1 MLNFSDSRLIVAV
14 MKKIRFKKK
23 GWTKSFY
30 INKLI
35 DLLIVIVG
43 VTVAFQ
49 LNNLKQR
56 NDQRELERFYLEG
69 ILADLDKDVDA
80 YNNILRNLVSDQ
92 RMAAQALTRLD
103 DNGYVNDSLG
113 NALVN
118 IMSLNTFR
126 PNSSTYTTL
135 LNGNG
140 MSAIRNTEIR
150 NLISDHYDQYRPIYR
165 FESVYTEVLLKLF
178 DYASAYCDF
187 SNAKIID
194 ADISGQ
200 VQTKNLLLVV
210 RSQLD
215 DGIGQYNRSLE
226 KAGDLISSIRIYL
239 QE

>member
-1 MLNFSDSRLIVAV
+1 
-14 MKKIRFKKK
+14 MKRIRFKKK

-35 DLLIVIVG
+35 DLMIVVVG

-49 LNNLKQR
+49 LNNLKERSDQR
-56 NDQRELERFYLEG
+56 NLERFYLEG
-69 ILADLDKDVDA
+69 ILADLGKDMDA
-80 YNNILRNLVSDQ
+80 YNNILKSLESDQ
-92 RMAAQALTRLD
+92 RMATGALDRLADAQ
-103 DNGYVNDSLG
+103 YVNDSLG
-113 NALVN
+113 SALVS

-126 PNSSTYTTL
+126 SNSSTYTTL

-187 SNAKIID
+187 TTAKIVDSTIGD
-194 ADISGQ
+194 R
-200 VQTKNLLLVV
+200 VQTKNMLLVV
-210 RSQLD
+210 RAQLD

-226 KAGDLISSIRIYL
+226 KANDLTSSIRAYL
-239 QE
+239 RE